1 VETLA
6 KEKSPEKKENASQ
19 EKRATGKEKKEM
31 IALSPRREPRAL
43 APRRSSDLMRDF
55 DRVFDRFRRDFE
67 DILWPSERL
76 FTRAFS
82 MLPSPAIRA
91 PHVDLEDRGKDFLLK
106 AEMPGFRKEDINIQ
120 VTEDSVEIE
129 GSVGWKYDDK
139 TKNYICRER
148 ECESFYR
155 TVGLPEAIRVDVV
168 EANLKDG
175 VLELVM
181 PKKTPKQ
188 KKKVPVK

>member
-1 VETLA
+1 VKKLA
-6 KEKSPEKKENASQ
+6 KEKSAEKKENSTQ
-19 EKRATGKEKKEM
+19 EKRAAGKEKKEM
-31 IALSPRREPRAL
+31 IAVNPRRELTTL
-43 APRRSSDLMRDF
+43 APRRSPDLMRDF
-55 DRVFDRFRRDFE
+55 DRVLERFRRDFE

-76 FTRAFS
+76 FTRALS
-82 MLPSPAIRA
+82 MLPSSAIRA

-129 GSVGWKYDDK
+129 GSVGWKYDNK
-139 TKNYICRER
+139 AKNYICRER

-155 TVGLPEAIRVDVV
+155 TVGLPEAIKVDAV

-175 VLELVM
+175 VLELIM
-181 PKKTPKQ
+181 PKKAAKP